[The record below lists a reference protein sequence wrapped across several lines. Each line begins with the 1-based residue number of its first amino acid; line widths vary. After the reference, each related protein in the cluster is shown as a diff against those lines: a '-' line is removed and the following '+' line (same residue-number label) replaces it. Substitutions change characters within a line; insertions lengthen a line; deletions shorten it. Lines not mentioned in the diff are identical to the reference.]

1 MENKVLYN
9 AKAANKINAIF
20 LAVITLVIAVL
31 DASLFIP
38 VKKVHEIRGG
48 DRWQPRLYDHY
59 DFYNIYGSN
68 IGFKEHDRTVFKCH
82 DIIVIYIIILSVF
95 FFISLSLTIYAFKS
109 RKCILELNPDGIQG
123 KVKKLFSSKSINQ
136 PFEQIDNLYIR
147 KNIIDII
154 TGCKTIAI
162 SSGGSKIKFSCV
174 ANAQEFVDKTLE
186 ELKKYKESVNY
197 KAEKAVPAS
206 SGNAMDD
213 LLKLKTLL
221 DQGLITQEEFE
232 KKKNGIIEK
241 I

>member
-1 MENKVLYN
+1 M
-9 AKAANKINAIF
+9 
-20 LAVITLVIAVL
+20 AVITLVIAVL

-48 DRWQPRLYDHY
+48 DRWQPRLYDYY
-59 DFYNIYGSN
+59 DFYNIYGSK

-95 FFISLSLTIYAFKS
+95 FFISLSLTIYA
-109 RKCILELNPDGIQG
+109 
-123 KVKKLFSSKSINQ
+123 SKSINQ

-154 TGCKTIAI
+154 TGGKTIAI